1 MNNPYDAIIDLPHPV
16 SKKHPQMSIAD
27 RAAQFAPFAAL
38 TGYGSA
44 ILETDRLT
52 DEKLELDEYEKA
64 ALNEKL
70 NEIHSRIKTHPVVRF
85 TYFVPDARKH
95 GGAYVDITGAVKK
108 IDDYAQ
114 AVILMD
120 GRSIPFDD
128 IIQISDGDAEID

>member
-1 MNNPYDAIIDLPHPV
+1 MTSP
-16 SKKHPQMSIAD
+16 
-27 RAAQFAPFAAL
+27 R
-38 TGYGSA
+38 
-44 ILETDRLT
+44 ETDRLT

-70 NEIHSRIKTHPVVRF
+70 NEIQARIKTHPVVRF
-85 TYFVPDARKH
+85 TYFVPDDRKQ
-95 GGAYVDITGAVKK
+95 GGAYVDVTGAVKK

-128 IIQISDGDAEID
+128 IIQISDGDAKID